1 MLCTILGAGN
11 TELKKTPLPVLIIH
25 NILMGGGRQKVSRNR
40 WASSD
45 TPNSIKKIKQAK
57 VLKNY

>member
-11 TELKKTPLPVLIIH
+11 TELKKTPLPVLVIH
-25 NILMGGGRQKVSRNR
+25 NILMGGRQEVSRNR

>member
-25 NILMGGGRQKVSRNR
+25 NILMGRQEVSRNR